1 MNLGTS
7 ELFWTLF
14 VCWLLA
20 AIALFTC
27 SLVFA
32 VSWELRSLQQSTLV
46 WIWEGADDIWGAD
59 ITILHK
65 ACDVT
70 YALCY
75 HHRVCTARMSSCP
88 VWVCA
93 LGLGNLGSAAPW
105 PQRPPS
111 LPPLPPSLSVCV
123 QRNETTSLLQRAVV
137 RMKCIKDSKMLTY
150 YSFGG
155 RPWDHLSTLG
165 REVD

>member
-1 MNLGTS
+1 MNLGAS

-14 VCWLLA
+14 VCWVLA

-27 SLVFA
+27 SLVSA
-32 VSWELRSLQQSTLV
+32 VYWELRSLQQSTLV
-46 WIWEGADDIWGAD
+46 WIWEETLLLWGADD
-59 ITILHK
+59 
-65 ACDVT
+65 
-70 YALCY
+70 LCY
-75 HHRVCTARMSSCP
+75 LHRACTARMRGCP

-93 LGLGNLGSAAPW
+93 LGLGDLGSAAPW
-105 PQRPPS
+105 PQRPP
-111 LPPLPPSLSVCV
+111 PLPPSLSVRV

-137 RMKCIKDSKMLTY
+137 RTKCIKDSKMLTH